1 MEKLNNYTAPEIVVI
16 ELEQDDVI
24 ATSVGAT
31 DVIPGEG
38 W

>member
-1 MEKLNNYTAPEIVVI
+1 MKKLNNYTAPEIVLI

-24 ATSVGAT
+24 ATSIGDT